1 MPEAEKVQREPS
13 EFVQHMK
20 SAAKAMRKQWGS
32 LIPEEFWQYR
42 REARREML
50 LALRS
55 LVDAAIERLERS
67 EEKPAN
73 RPPMRRKARVE
84 VE

>member
-1 MPEAEKVQREPS
+1 MPEEEKTQHEPS
-13 EFVQHMK
+13 EFVQHFK
-20 SAAKAMRKQWGS
+20 SALKAMRKQWGS

-50 LALRS
+50 LAMRS
-55 LVDAAIERLERS
+55 LVDAAIERLEG
-67 EEKPAN
+67 EEKQTN
-73 RPPMRRKARVE
+73 RPPTRRKARVE

>member
-1 MPEAEKVQREPS
+1 MPEEEKVQREPS

-20 SAAKAMRKQWGS
+20 SAAEAMRKQWAS

-55 LVDAAIERLERS
+55 LVDAAIERLEGS
-67 EEKPAN
+67 AEKPAN
-73 RPPMRRKARVE
+73 RPPTRRKARVE